1 MRLLAGTLVLMLSA
15 GPVVA
20 APQPEDEVE
29 RIVTRHVKALL
40 PDDGI
45 GGAAVA
51 LRLEGRTL
59 FFNYRWADAA
69 AERPVTSD
77 SLFNLGSLRKVFEA
91 TLLALAVESGRLA
104 LDDRVVDCLPELR
117 PDRDIGRITIG
128 QLATH
133 TSGLLLPQD
142 HPPWPNW
149 GYTLPAFIHAMNDWT
164 ADIDHQPG
172 GQHIYT
178 HAGFILL
185 ALALERRL
193 GQPIDE
199 LIEEAI
205 LRPLGMPSTSL
216 PRRDNSPRG
225 RLSPNDLRRAVQG
238 YAEDGQPIGE
248 PGDQQGYYNWPGTSQ
263 MFSSTRDLAEFLAAN
278 MGELAIDHALKDAI
292 DLAQQGVYAMSPHNT
307 QALAWEIIRG
317 DEPTIFE
324 KYGGLN
330 NAGAYIAIMPSR
342 RLGIVILNNR
352 GNQYPNEAGRRILLE
367 LAGHS
372 RTAEHD

>member
-1 MRLLAGTLVLMLSA
+1 DEATSALDIESEETIREALARLMHGRTVIAIAHRLSTLRHFDRIIVLRDGQIDQDGPPDKLILRDGPYRELVMQEMSRLVKQAAHWRGEPVMRLLAGLLVLMLSA

-77 SLFNLGSLRKVFEA
+77 SLFNLGSLRKGFEA

-104 LDDRVVDCLPELR
+104 LDARGVDCLPELPPER
-117 PDRDIGRITIG
+117 AIGRITIG

-142 HPPWPNW
+142 HPPWPTW
-149 GYTLPAFIHAMNDWT
+149 GYTLPSFIHAMNDWT

-199 LIEEAI
+199 
-205 LRPLGMPSTSL
+205 
-216 PRRDNSPRG
+216 
-225 RLSPNDLRRAVQG
+225 
-238 YAEDGQPIGE
+238 
-248 PGDQQGYYNWPGTSQ
+248 
-263 MFSSTRDLAEFLAAN
+263 
-278 MGELAIDHALKDAI
+278 
-292 DLAQQGVYAMSPHNT
+292 
-307 QALAWEIIRG
+307 
-317 DEPTIFE
+317 
-324 KYGGLN
+324 
-330 NAGAYIAIMPSR
+330 
-342 RLGIVILNNR
+342 
-352 GNQYPNEAGRRILLE
+352 
-367 LAGHS
+367 
-372 RTAEHD
+372 

>member
-1 MRLLAGTLVLMLSA
+1 MRLLAGTLVLILSA
-15 GPVVA
+15 GPAVA
-20 APQPEDEVE
+20 APPPEDEVE
-29 RIVTRHVKALL
+29 RVVTRHVKALL

-69 AERPVTSD
+69 AERPVTTD
-77 SLFNLGSLRKVFEA
+77 TLFNLGSLRKVFEA
-91 TLLALAVESGRLA
+91 TLLALAVQSGRIA
-104 LDDRVVDCLPELR
+104 LDDLVADCLPELR

-149 GYTLPAFIHAMNDWT
+149 GYTLPSFIDAMNGWT

-172 GQHIYT
+172 EQHIYT
-178 HAGFILL
+178 HAGYVLL
-185 ALALERRL
+185 ALALEHRL

-199 LIEEAI
+199 LLGDAI
-205 LRPLGMPSTSL
+205 LGPLRMDSTLL
-216 PRRDNSPRG
+216 PLRDDSDRG
-225 RLSPNDLRRAVQG
+225 QLSPAQRLRSVQG
-238 YAEDGQPIGE
+238 YSMDGEPIGE
-248 PGDQQGYYNWPGTSQ
+248 PGDQQGYYHWPGTSQ
-263 MFSSTRDLAEFLAAN
+263 MYSSTRDLAVFLAAN
-278 MGELAIDHALKDAI
+278 MDELAIEPALADAMA
-292 DLAQQGVYAMSPHNT
+292 LAQRGVYAMSPHNT
-307 QALAWEIIRG
+307 QALAWEISHG
-317 DEPTIFE
+317 DEPTIIE

-330 NAGAYIAIMPSR
+330 NAGAYLGLMPSR

-367 LAGHS
+367 LSGYS
-372 RTAEHD
+372 AEHD